1 MKKNRLFH
9 YWEKEDKGG
18 IFFLFLRFLSLLYL
32 TGYLIRK
39 SFYCL
44 GLIKPK
50 KLSAKVISV
59 GNITAGGSGKTP
71 FVLYLAKKLMEKKV
85 NFAILTRGYKRLS
98 KDTIELEK
106 IDSPDIR
113 WEQVGDEPYLLSNHL
128 LEIPIIVDKDRF
140 HSGKIAQDKYKADFL
155 LLDDGFQH
163 WRLKRDLDIVMIDSS
178 IDLEKEKLLPAGRL
192 REPLSSLK
200 RANLFVLT
208 RVDQSERRDKVIK
221 LLQKYNPQ
229 APIVESIL
237 EVTSVANWKDKSE
250 IGLSQL
256 KGKKGLAFCGIGN
269 PYSFERTLKSSGLE
283 ILNAFFFLDHYIYT
297 RKDLLLLQAEAKKS
311 GASYLITTEK
321 DSIRLPDTGELT
333 IPLLVIKVELK
344 IISGEEKLWELL
356 NI

>member
-9 YWEKEDKGG
+9 YWEKEDKRS
-18 IFFLFLRFLSLLYL
+18 IISFFLRFLSLLYL

-39 SFYCL
+39 SLYGL

-59 GNITAGGSGKTP
+59 GNITVGGSGKTP
-71 FVLYLAKKLMEKKV
+71 FVLYLAKKLQEKGII
-85 NFAILTRGYKRLS
+85 FTILTRGYKRLS
-98 KDTIELEK
+98 KETLELK
-106 IDSPDIR
+106 KSDSLHMK
-113 WEQVGDEPYLLSNHL
+113 WEQAGDEPYLLSNHL
-128 LEIPIIVDKDRF
+128 PGVPIIVDKDRF
-140 HSGKIAQDKYKADFL
+140 HSGTIAQDKYKADFL

-178 IDLEKEKLLPAGRL
+178 IDLKKEKLLPAGRL
-192 REPLSSLK
+192 REPLSSLN

-208 RVDQSERRDKVIK
+208 RVDQSEHRDKVKK

-237 EVTSVANWKDKSE
+237 QTSSIQNWKDKTE
-250 IGLSQL
+250 ISLIQFN
-256 KGKKGLAFCGIGN
+256 GKKGLAFCGIGN
-269 PYSFERTLKSSGLE
+269 PFSFERTLKSLGLE

-297 RKDLLLLQAEAKKS
+297 RKDLLLLQEEARKS
-311 GASYLITTEK
+311 GAEYLITTEK

-333 IPLLVIKVELK
+333 IPLLVVKVELK
-344 IISGEEKLWELL
+344 IISGEEKLWEVL

>member
-71 FVLYLAKKLMEKKV
+71 FVLYLAKKLMKKKV

-140 HSGKIAQDKYKADFL
+140 HSGKIAQDKYKAEFL

-163 WRLKRDLDIVMIDSS
+163 WNLKRDLDIVMVDSS

-297 RKDLLLLQAEAKKS
+297 GKDLSSLQTEARKS

>member
-9 YWEKEDKGG
+9 YWDKEDKGG
-18 IFFLFLRFLSLLYL
+18 IFFLFLRVFSFLYL

-39 SFYCL
+39 SLYSP

-71 FVLYLAKKLMEKKV
+71 FVLYLAKKLQEKGL

-98 KDTIELEK
+98 KNTREIK
-106 IDSPDIR
+106 KNGSPDIK

-128 LEIPIIVDKDRF
+128 PEIPIIVDKDRF
-140 HSGKIAQDKYKADFL
+140 HSGKIAQDKYKADYL

-163 WRLKRDLDIVMIDSS
+163 WRLKRDLDIVMIDAST
-178 IDLEKEKLLPAGRL
+178 DLEEEKLLPAGRL

-208 RVDQSERRDKVIK
+208 RVDQSEYKDKMKK
-221 LLQKYNPQ
+221 LLQRYNPQ

-237 EVTSVANWKDKSE
+237 QTSSIQNWKDKTE
-250 IGLSQL
+250 IDLSQL
-256 KGKKGLAFCGIGN
+256 QSKKGLAFCGIGN
-269 PYSFERTLKSSGLE
+269 PYSLERTLKSLGLE

-297 RKDLLLLQAEAKKS
+297 RKDLLSLQTEAKKS
-311 GASYLITTEK
+311 GAEYLISTEK

-333 IPLLVIKVELK
+333 IPLLVVKVELK
-344 IISGEEKLWELL
+344 IISGEEKLWKVL

>member
-9 YWEKEDKGG
+9 YWEKKDKGG

-39 SFYCL
+39 SLYGL

-59 GNITAGGSGKTP
+59 GNITVGGSGKTP
-71 FVLYLAKKLMEKKV
+71 FVLYLARKLQDKEI

-98 KDTIELEK
+98 KDTREMK
-106 IDSPDIR
+106 KNDSPDIK

-128 LEIPIIVDKDRF
+128 PAIPVIVNRDRF

-163 WRLKRDLDIVMIDSS
+163 WGLKRDLDIVMIDSS
-178 IDLEKEKLLPAGRL
+178 IDLEKEKLLPSGRL

-200 RANLFVLT
+200 RANLFILT
-208 RVDQSERRDKVIK
+208 RVDQSEYKDKVK
-221 LLQKYNPQ
+221 NLLQRYNPQ

-237 EVTSVANWKDKSE
+237 QISSVQNWKNKTE
-250 IGLSQL
+250 IDLSRLQ
-256 KGKKGLAFCGIGN
+256 GKKALAFCGIGN
-269 PYSFERTLKSSGLE
+269 PFSFERTLKSSGLE

-297 RKDLLLLQAEAKKS
+297 RKDLLSLQTEARKS
-311 GASYLITTEK
+311 GVSYLITTEK

-333 IPLLVIKVELK
+333 IPLLVVKVELK

-356 NI
+356 NL

>member
-1 MKKNRLFH
+1 MIKNRLFH
-9 YWEKEDKGG
+9 YWEKKDKGG
-18 IFFLFLRFLSLLYL
+18 FSFLFLRVFSFLYL

-44 GLIKPK
+44 ELIKPK

-71 FVLYLAKKLMEKKV
+71 FVLYLAKKLQYKGI

-98 KDTIELEK
+98 KETREIK
-106 IDSPDIR
+106 KNDSPDIK

-128 LEIPIIVDKDRF
+128 PEIPIIVDQDRF
-140 HSGKIAQDKYKADFL
+140 HSGKIAQDKYKADLL

-163 WRLKRDLDIVMIDSS
+163 WRLNRDLDIVMIDAS

-208 RVDQSERRDKVIK
+208 RVDQSVHRDNMINV
-221 LLQKYNPQ
+221 LQKYNSQ

-237 EVTSVANWKDKSE
+237 QTSSIQNWKDKTE
-250 IGLSQL
+250 IDLGQF
-256 KGKKGLAFCGIGN
+256 KGKKGSAFCGIGN
-269 PYSFERTLKSSGLE
+269 PFSFERTLKSLGLE

-297 RKDLLLLQAEAKKS
+297 RKDLLSLQTEVKKS
-311 GASYLITTEK
+311 GADYLITTEK

-333 IPLLVIKVELK
+333 IPLLVVNIELK
-344 IISGEEKLWELL
+344 IISGEEKLWEVL